1 MQNEKA
7 LCRLREN
14 VNLHSELTVAQ
25 SIQNAVQVCRFKSR
39 VYMCARARARG
50 YASRNFLDVTSRV
63 KIPDFGV

>member
-7 LCRLREN
+7 LCRFREN

-39 VYMCARARARG
+39 VYMCARTREG